1 MRVLFKVLMLI
12 GLIWV
17 LLNLMWAG
25 LAVASGHNVPTS
37 TLLGIAGFTSIGV
50 IVIIGSIIGLSKVKK

>member
-37 TLLGIAGFTSIGV
+37 TFLGIAGFASIGV
-50 IVIIGSIIGLSKVKK
+50 VVIIGSIIGLRKVKK